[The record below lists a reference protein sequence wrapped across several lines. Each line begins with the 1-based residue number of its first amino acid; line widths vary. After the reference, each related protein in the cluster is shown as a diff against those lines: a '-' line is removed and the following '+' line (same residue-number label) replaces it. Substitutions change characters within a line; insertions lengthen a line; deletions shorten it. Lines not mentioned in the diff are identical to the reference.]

1 MIHNPYD
8 DDERVYP
15 RRDPHAFE
23 ALDGSDG
30 TPFLPGL
37 GTVGFARTTALLPGM
52 SSHRT
57 NTLRSG
63 MKFRVERDV
72 LAEAV
77 TWTARTLPTRPPAP
91 VLAGVRLEADAAGTI
106 GLASFDYE
114 VSARSEIP
122 AEVSEPGTVLVSGR
136 LLAEISRALPS
147 KPVDVTV
154 EGNKVALT
162 CGASRFTLL
171 TMPVEDY
178 PALPAMPEL
187 TGTVPGD
194 SLTHAVAQ
202 VSVAASRDDT
212 LPLLTG
218 VRMEIEGE
226 RITLLATDRYR
237 LALRELTWTPATPGY
252 SAVALVRA
260 RTLNDV
266 AKSLGAGGGQVNIGL
281 STGEGIDLI
290 GFEAGGR
297 HTTSQLVDGD
307 YPAVRRL
314 FPDATPIH
322 AVVPTQ
328 ALIDAAKRVALV
340 AERNTPIRLA
350 FSEGQV
356 VLDAGQGDDAQ
367 ASEALEAVLVGEDIQ
382 VAFNPQFLL
391 DGLGAL
397 GTDFVRLSFTHPNK
411 PVEFTGQESLDGEDS
426 SAYRYLLVPI
436 RFSS

>member
-1 MIHNPYD
+1 
-8 DDERVYP
+8 
-15 RRDPHAFE
+15 
-23 ALDGSDG
+23 
-30 TPFLPGL
+30 
-37 GTVGFARTTALLPGM
+37 
-52 SSHRT
+52 
-57 NTLRSG
+57 

-72 LAEAV
+72 LADAV

-91 VLAGVRLEADAAGTI
+91 VLAGVRIEADAVGTI
-106 GLASFDYE
+106 GLSSFDYE
-114 VSARSEIP
+114 VSALSEIP
-122 AEVSEPGTVLVSGR
+122 AEVTEPGTVLVSGR
-136 LLAEISRALPS
+136 LLAEISRALPA
-147 KPVDVTV
+147 KPVDFAV
-154 EGNKVALT
+154 EGNKVIVT

-187 TGTVPGD
+187 SGTVSGD
-194 SLTHAVAQ
+194 ELTHAVAQ
-202 VSVAASRDDT
+202 VTVAASRDDT

-237 LALRELTWTPATPGY
+237 LALRELTWTPGTPDF

-266 AKSLGAGGGQVNIGL
+266 AKSLGSSGLVNVGLTAG
-281 STGEGIDLI
+281 TGVDLI

-314 FPDATPIH
+314 FPDETPIH
-322 AVVPTQ
+322 AVMATAP
-328 ALIDAAKRVALV
+328 LIDAAKRVSLV
-340 AERNTPIRLA
+340 AERNTPIRLS
-350 FSEGQV
+350 FTDGQV

-367 ASEALEAVLVGEDIQ
+367 ASEALEAVLVGEEIS

-426 SAYRYLLVPI
+426 SHYRYLLVPI
-436 RFSS
+436 RFAS

>member
-1 MIHNPYD
+1 
-8 DDERVYP
+8 
-15 RRDPHAFE
+15 
-23 ALDGSDG
+23 
-30 TPFLPGL
+30 
-37 GTVGFARTTALLPGM
+37 
-52 SSHRT
+52 
-57 NTLRSG
+57 

-72 LAEAV
+72 LADAV

-91 VLAGVRLEADAAGTI
+91 VLAGVRIEADVSGII
-106 GLASFDYE
+106 GLSSFDYE

-122 AEVSEPGTVLVSGR
+122 AEVNEPGTVLVSGR
-136 LLAEISRALPS
+136 LLAEISRALPA
-147 KPVDVTV
+147 KPVDVAL
-154 EGNKVALT
+154 EGTKVVLT

-178 PALPAMPEL
+178 PALPTMPEL
-187 TGTVPGD
+187 SGTVSGD
-194 SLTHAVAQ
+194 EFTHAVAQ

-237 LALRELTWTPATPGY
+237 LALRELTWNPVNPAF
-252 SAVALVRA
+252 SSIALVRA
-260 RTLNDV
+260 RTLSDV
-266 AKSLGAGGGQVNIGL
+266 AKSLGSSGQVNIGL
-281 STGEGIDLI
+281 TTGAGVDLI

-314 FPDATPIH
+314 FPDETPIH
-322 AVVPTQ
+322 AVTPTQ
-328 ALIDAAKRVALV
+328 ALIDAAKRVSLV
-340 AERNTPIRLA
+340 AERNTPIRLSFA
-350 FSEGQV
+350 DGQV

-367 ASEALEAVLVGEDIQ
+367 ASEALEAVLVGEEIS

-397 GTDFVRLSFTHPNK
+397 GTDFVRMSFTHPNK
-411 PVEFTGQESLDGEDS
+411 PVEFTGQGSLDGEDS
-426 SAYRYLLVPI
+426 SHYRYLLVPI
-436 RFSS
+436 RFAG